1 MNRVDAHGLKIAPEL
16 FDFIAKEATPKTGIS
31 PDTFWAGLAGI
42 IAKLAPKNRELLA
55 FRDALQVK
63 IDDWHRTHKG
73 KAFDMNAYT
82 AFLKEIGYLLPE
94 PATKTVE
101 TANVDEEIG
110 KICGPQLVVPLTNAR
125 YALNAANARWGSLYD
140 AFYGTDAIPHDPSE
154 GGKGYNKARGDK
166 VIAKAKA
173 FLDAAAPLATGSH
186 TDVTSYSVIA
196 GQLAVKLKS
205 GNATALKSA
214 EQFAGYQGDAAAPT
228 AILLVNNGM
237 HIEVKIDRSHVIGKD
252 DPAGVADMMLE
263 SAVSTILDME
273 DSVAAVDA
281 EDKVLVY
288 RNTLGLMDGTLSA
301 DFEKGGKTLKRALNA
316 DRVYTTPAGGELKLH
331 GRSLLLMRNVGH
343 HMYTDA
349 VLDSK
354 GNEIPEGFLDAA
366 VAGLLAIHDLKGN
379 SKTKNSRK
387 GSVYIVKPKMHG
399 PDEVALTCELFGQ
412 VEKALSLPENTMKV
426 GIMDEERRTTVNLK
440 ACIQNASKRICF
452 INTGFLDRTGDE
464 IHTSM
469 EAGPMIRKNDMK
481 AQPWIKAY
489 EDWNVD
495 IGLIDGLPGHAQIGK
510 GMWAAPDKMADMLT
524 QKIGHPQAG
533 ATTAWVPSPTAATL
547 HALHYHQINVQ
558 ARQQEL
564 TKGGPRAKL
573 SDILTIPVSQ
583 SNWAPDDVKQEIDNN
598 CQGILGYV
606 VRWIDQGVG
615 CSKVPDIHD
624 VGLMEDRAT
633 LRISSQHLANWLH
646 QGVIT
651 KDQVMESLKRMAV
664 VVDKQNAGDAL
675 YKPMAPR
682 STALPSRR
690 PAISCSRGASSRTA
704 TPSSSCTPAARR
716 RRQQAEGSGLSPVR
730 ASRRPH
736 HFQELA
742 DLELERTALLRQR
755 AGEIMDLF
763 GRRLGA
769 S

>member
-1 MNRVDAHGLKIAPEL
+1 MKRVDAHGLKIAPVL
-16 FDFIAKEATPKTGIS
+16 FDFIEKEAAPKTGIS
-31 PDTFWAGLAGI
+31 PDAFWAGLAAI
-42 IAKLAPKNRELLA
+42 VRKLAPKNRDLLK
-55 FRDALQVK
+55 FRDTLQEK
-63 IDDWHRTHKG
+63 IDAWHRANKG
-73 KAFDMNAYT
+73 KPVDLNAYT

-94 PATKTVE
+94 PATKQVE
-101 TANVDEEIG
+101 TANIDEEIG
-110 KICGPQLVVPLTNAR
+110 TICGPQLVVPLTNAR

-154 GGKGYNKARGDK
+154 SGKGFDKARGDK
-166 VIAKAKA
+166 VIAKAKS
-173 FLDAAAPLATGSH
+173 FLDTAAPLATGNHS
-186 TDVTSYSVIA
+186 DVVGYSVVA
-196 GQLAVKLKS
+196 GQLSAKLKS
-205 GNATALKSA
+205 GNATALKTPA
-214 EQFAGYQGDAAAPT
+214 QFAGYQGNQEAPS
-228 AILLVNNGM
+228 AVLLVNNGM
-237 HIEVKIDRSHVIGKD
+237 HVEIKIDRNHPIGKD
-252 DPAGVADMMLE
+252 DPAGVADMILE

-288 RNTLGLMDGTLSA
+288 RNTLGLMNGTLAA
-301 DFEKGGKTLKRALNA
+301 DFEKGGKTITSSLNA
-316 DRVYTTPAGGELKLH
+316 DRVYKKPDGGELKLH

-349 VLDSK
+349 VLDEK
-354 GNEIPEGFLDAA
+354 GEEIPEGILDAA

-379 SKTKNSRK
+379 SKVRNSRK

-399 PDEVALTCELFGQ
+399 PDEVALTCELFGE
-412 VEKALSLPENTMKV
+412 VEKVLSLPADTMKV

-440 ACIQNASKRICF
+440 ACIQNASRRIVF

-481 AQPWIKAY
+481 AQPWIKSY

-495 IGLIDGLPGHAQIGK
+495 NGLTCGLPGHAQIGK
-510 GMWAAPDKMADMLT
+510 GMWAAPDKMADMLA
-524 QKIGHPQAG
+524 QKIGHPSAG

-547 HALHYHQINVQ
+547 HALHYHQVNVTV
-558 ARQQEL
+558 RQQEL
-564 TKGGPRAKL
+564 AKGGPRAKL

-651 KDQVMESLKRMAV
+651 REQVMESLKRMAV
-664 VVDKQNAGDAL
+664 VVDKQNAGDPL
-675 YKPMAPR
+675 YKPMAP
-682 STALPSRR
+682 AFDGVAFKAACDLVF
-690 PAISCSRGASSRTA
+690 RGREQPNGYTEFILH
-704 TPSSSCTPAARR
+704 ARR
-716 RRQQAEGSGLSPVR
+716 KEAK
-730 ASRRPH
+730 A
-736 HFQELA
+736 
-742 DLELERTALLRQR
+742 
-755 AGEIMDLF
+755 AG
-763 GRRLGA
+763 
-769 S
+769 